1 MPVRGR
7 VLRRA
12 AVAALA
18 ASAAML
24 MPAASRGPA
33 AGAPGHAAQPAHVS
47 SVLGSSRSAARP
59 DRWSADDAMSRPAN
73 TASPTATATTAP
85 PPLAVVRAPQRPA
98 KPAVKPPP
106 TVAPPPAPPPP
117 PPSTATDAGWYDAAF
132 AGRVRDLINVERSR
146 IGLRP
151 LAVEPRLTASATAY
165 AKVLSDRG
173 SLSHVGPDGSTL
185 VTRAEAAGF
194 PFTVQEGE
202 VLAWGNQG
210 WPPEAVVR
218 AWLNSPPHREEIL
231 SPVFT
236 RAGIGCYF
244 TPANNVT
251 VYCAMDL
258 AG

>member
-18 ASAAML
+18 ASVAML
-24 MPAASRGPA
+24 GPA
-33 AGAPGHAAQPAHVS
+33 AGAPGHAASSMRADEPMS
-47 SVLGSSRSAARP
+47 SVLASSRAAARP
-59 DRWSADDAMSRPAN
+59 DRWVANPATPRPTS
-73 TASPTATATTAP
+73 TASPTASSTPIATATAAP
-85 PPLAVVRAPQRPA
+85 PPVTVVRAPQRA
-98 KPAVKPPP
+98 TKPAAKPPP
-106 TVAPPPAPPPP
+106 TVAPTPPLPPPA
-117 PPSTATDAGWYDAAF
+117 AGGWYDAAF
-132 AGRVRDLINVERSR
+132 AGRVRDLINVERTR
-146 IGLRP
+146 IGLGP

-165 AKVLSDRG
+165 AKVLSGIG
-173 SLSHVGPDGSTL
+173 SLSHIGPDGSTL

-231 SPVFT
+231 SPVFA

-244 TPANNVT
+244 TPANGVT
-251 VYCAMDL
+251 VYCVMDL